1 MIEEL
6 LWLLH
11 ASAKNLAPEQGA
23 SNLLVILYVI
33 SYILTKRSFFIAAFL
48 CAEFVGGSSL
58 LVGLLDYQY
67 YLFWSLYSVL
77 CYWIVFYRFRSLK
90 LLAGYAM
97 LVAIEI
103 TMTYNEFT
111 GPEIET
117 FLYKNYELFVVVVH
131 IYIISAITFTRKLVR
146 DTTDIVNSIR
156 CVFCSSYNYSFI
168 WYNLR
173 NFH

>member
-6 LWLLH
+6 LFWVHLN
-11 ASAKNLAPEQGA
+11 AKNLVAAQSA

-33 SYILTKRSFFIAAFL
+33 SYILTKKSFFIAAFL
-48 CAEFVGGSSL
+48 FIEITSKSFV
-58 LVGLLDYQY
+58 VAGLNDWQF
-67 YLFWSLYSVL
+67 YLFYVFLYCI

-97 LVAIEI
+97 LIAIEI

-146 DTTDIVNSIR
+146 DTTDLVNSIR
-156 CVFCSSYNYSFI
+156 CVLCSSYNYSFV